1 MKKKILTILV
11 IILTF
16 ILGGVLN
23 FIIFKDKGLT
33 KLPKPELTGGE
44 RGSLG
49 IDKNINEQTIDKYL
63 NRSDSV
69 YIDVRMLKDE
79 ANWEKING
87 DSYLSGFIDGFEI
100 LPYPYLV
107 DDSISPELEGIVGK
121 GYQGKSLF
129 KNVSGKYVANYEE
142 SLSILEYFFPKDKY
156 IFLMCGGGGYAGQT
170 KKLLVSLGWDE
181 SKIYDVGGYW
191 FYDGANKVSVK
202 REENG
207 KSVYDFWKAT
217 YHNIDFSSLKEV
229 Q

>member
-1 MKKKILTILV
+1 MKKKIL
-11 IILTF
+11 IILSIIVAF
-16 ILGGVLN
+16 IFGGVLG
-23 FIIFKDKGLT
+23 FIVFKDKGLS

-69 YIDVRMLKDE
+69 YIDVRMLKDA

-87 DSYLSGFIDGFEI
+87 DSYLSGFVSGFEV

-107 DDSISPELEGIVGK
+107 DDSISTELESIVGK

-142 SLSILEYFFPKDKY
+142 SLNILEYFFPKDKY

-170 KKLLVSLGWDE
+170 RNFLYLL
-181 SKIYDVGGYW
+181 
-191 FYDGANKVSVK
+191 DGMNL
-202 REENG
+202 
-207 KSVYDFWKAT
+207 KSMMLVVIGFMMEQ
-217 YHNIDFSSLKEV
+217 IRFLLKEKKTAKV
-229 Q
+229 FMIFGKQLTII

>member
-1 MKKKILTILV
+1 MKKKIL
-11 IILTF
+11 IILSIIVAF
-16 ILGGVLN
+16 ILGGVLS
-23 FIIFKDKGLT
+23 FIAFKDKGLS

-69 YIDVRMLKDE
+69 YIDVRMLKDA

-87 DSYLSGFIDGFEI
+87 DSYLYGFVSGFEV

-107 DDSISPELEGIVGK
+107 DDSISTELESIVGK

-156 IFLMCGGGGYAGQT
+156 IFLMCGGGGYAG
-170 KKLLVSLGWDE
+170 
-181 SKIYDVGGYW
+181 
-191 FYDGANKVSVK
+191 
-202 REENG
+202 
-207 KSVYDFWKAT
+207 
-217 YHNIDFSSLKEV
+217 
-229 Q
+229 